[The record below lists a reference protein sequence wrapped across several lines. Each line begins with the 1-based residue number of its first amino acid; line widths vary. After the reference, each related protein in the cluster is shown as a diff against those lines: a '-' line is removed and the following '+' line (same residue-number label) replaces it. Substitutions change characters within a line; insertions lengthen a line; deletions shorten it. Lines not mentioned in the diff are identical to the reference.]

1 MKKSYDIG
9 GRTLTLRSN
18 VHTWFAYK
26 SQFGRELAEDLK
38 RAMELDGQRQAAGDV
53 EEARIYAEEC
63 RTFLQIFWAFA
74 DEGTPDMPPFDRWLT
89 TVSGV
94 DMPDIIG
101 TVTELYVSTMKPD
114 KRYRVGQK
122 IEDGSPLT
130 TEELAEMIY
139 STGADS
145 LALRD
150 LTVGMAL
157 NLAHAHINALRRAKG
172 EKVSDPEQQY
182 KQIKEMLEAIDSG
195 EIPMESVD
203 LKEYERL
210 KEAVK
215 EWEESG

>member
-26 SQFGRELAEDLK
+26 AQFGRELAEDLK
-38 RAMELDGQRQAAGDV
+38 RAMELDEQRQAAGDV

-63 RTFLQIFWAFA
+63 RTFLQLFWAFA
-74 DEGTPDMPPFDRWLT
+74 DEGTPDLPPFDRWLA

-101 TVTELYVSTMKPD
+101 TVTELYVSTMRPD
-114 KRYRVGQK
+114 KRYRIGAK
-122 IEDGSPLT
+122 DSDGSTLT

-139 STGADS
+139 SSGADS
-145 LALRD
+145 MALRD

-157 NLAHAHINALRRAKG
+157 NLAHAHINALRSAKG
-172 EKVSDPEQQY
+172 EKVSDPEVQY
-182 KQIKEMLEAIDSG
+182 KQIKEMLDAIDSG
-195 EIPMESVD
+195 EIPMETVD
-203 LKEYERL
+203 MKEYERL

-215 EWEESG
+215 EWENG